1 MRIAHFTPALVD
13 ASSRLDAYPT
23 LVGILRGQA
32 DRGHELHVLARAS
45 RDEDGTL
52 AGPVSVRLRSD
63 TDAPLPGLTVLS
75 PKLLRLARSLAPD
88 IVHAHGLLFPTQ
100 LAALRAVLP
109 SRTALV
115 VQHHGEPPPSG
126 LRGLV
131 ARLLPTR
138 PDAALFTAT
147 AQSAEFLAAGQ
158 LSRRTPVQAVP
169 ETGTDFTP
177 GSPRPSLLAGSPA
190 ILWVARLHL
199 RKDPLTAL
207 EAFQRYRES
216 APSAHLTL
224 VYGEAPHEA
233 EVDAAIERLGL
244 AAAVTKR
251 GRVPHEDLPGLFSSA
266 DTFLSTSPK
275 EGCNYALVEAL
286 ACGTPSVATDVEPH
300 RTLAGG
306 LAHLFPPGDAD
317 AAAAALARAV
327 ATPAEGRARIAA
339 HATRTLSWPSVVDR
353 TLAIYDE
360 AIRRRRAR

>member
-1 MRIAHFTPALVD
+1 MKVAHVSLACVDSVARLSSFATLTGLVKHLAL
-13 ASSRLDAYPT
+13 
-23 LVGILRGQA
+23 G
-32 DRGHELHVLARAS
+32 GHEVHVLARAS
-45 RDEDGTL
+45 RDEDGSL
-52 AGPVSVRLRSD
+52 DGPVSVHLRSD

-88 IVHAHGLLFPTQ
+88 VVHAHGLLFPTQ
-100 LAALRAVLP
+100 LVAMRSVLP
-109 SRTALV
+109 SPTALV

-126 LRGLV
+126 LRGLA

-158 LSRRTPVQAVP
+158 LSRLTPVHAVP

-177 GSPRPSLLAGSPA
+177 VSPRPSLLAGSPA

-207 EAFQRYRES
+207 EAFRRYRES
-216 APSAHLTL
+216 APNAHLTL

-233 EVDAAIERLGL
+233 EVNAAIERLGL

-266 DTFLSTSPK
+266 DAFLSTSPK

-300 RTLAGG
+300 QTLTGG
-306 LAHLFPPGDAD
+306 FAHLFPPGDAD
-317 AAAAALARAV
+317 AAAEALARAV
-327 ATPAEGRARIAA
+327 KTSADGRARIAA
-339 HATRTLSWPSVVDR
+339 HAARALSWPSVVDR